1 MKQCLILSKTEKMT
15 LLRYYLTVFLIIR
28 NLQFTFG
35 NEAEVGYIP
44 CRQSKI
50 NGTYQIDCSNLNLKS
65 VPKCESLNVTDCTL
79 VTDMNLRRN
88 NIKTFSSGSFMQ
100 YPNLVHIWIG
110 LDGSKIFENGAFTGL
125 EGLESLIMKNM
136 TPDGGVIFANETFAP
151 LVKLKY
157 LDLSNSLL
165 HVQNVFKT
173 VLCSVSATLE
183 TLLMDYIFLI
193 TSTSFPQFVVLD
205 GEMSKCLYHMNLKKL
220 SLGDNNIVEIT
231 PEFLVNLR
239 HIEYLSLRY
248 NIIIGDSAAIP
259 MLGIMHNLTFFDLGC
274 QNNWQCNKKYVYPP
288 NIPNFQEESILFQ
301 SKPNEINGIEVQT
314 LPKLRT
320 IRTDHLGGTG
330 NVNHKLPDICWSN
343 NHLVELDW
351 SHQRI
356 ETINGSL
363 KCMWNLK
370 FFNIRGWRAS
380 YLDPMLF
387 EDMISLKVLL
397 LGGTFLPNKM
407 SSQDF
412 GRKLFDKNKDLI
424 YLELSQNGIDS
435 LHSDVFRNLYQLRFL
450 NLSNNQIQH
459 VDNAFENLTT
469 LEQVDISYND
479 LTQVPM
485 ILISVLERNMKM
497 NSSTKGIINI
507 TGNPFQCSCTLMSE
521 ITRVQMSEVKV
532 ISLNSTQ
539 DKLNCILQNGT
550 RIPFSEVRKQLES
563 ICHVNELTPI
573 VFLTFVYPL
582 SLILI
587 TLSTFGYKYRWR
599 VKLAWYTVL
608 HLFYNKEQE
617 RSDFRFDAFI
627 SYCSHD
633 EDWVRKKLVA
643 NLEKENNKYKLC
655 LHYRHFIPGRCITDN
670 ITAAVQK
677 SRKTVLV
684 VTKKYLKSGW
694 CDFETRFAQT
704 HHLHEHTGGVIGI
717 IHPEVFHIRG
727 ARGMALDRLLDSVT
741 YINWPIEKEKEALFW
756 FQLKRA
762 LGPPRTVQAANNDAY
777 DMLIL

>member
-1 MKQCLILSKTEKMT
+1 M
-15 LLRYYLTVFLIIR
+15 
-28 NLQFTFG
+28 NLKFTFG

-44 CRQSKI
+44 CHQSNI

-65 VPKCESLNVTDCTL
+65 VPRCESLNVTDCTL
-79 VTDMNLRRN
+79 VTEMNLQRN

-110 LDGSKIFENGAFTGL
+110 LDESKIFENGAFTGL
-125 EGLESLIMKNM
+125 ERLESLIMKNM
-136 TPDGGVIFANETFAP
+136 TPDGGVIFANEIFAP

-157 LDLSNSLL
+157 LDLSNSLM
-165 HVQNVFKT
+165 HVQNIFKT

-193 TSTSFPQFVVLD
+193 TSTYFPQFVVLD
-205 GEMSKCLYHMNLKKL
+205 GEMSTCLYHMNLKKL
-220 SLGDNNIVEIT
+220 SLGHNNIVEIT
-231 PEFLVNLR
+231 PEFLMNLR

-248 NIIIGDSAAIP
+248 NIIIGDSASIP
-259 MLGIMHNLTFFDLGC
+259 MLGIMHNLTLFDMGC
-274 QNNWQCNKKYVYPP
+274 QNNWQCNKDYVYPP
-288 NIPNFQEESILFQ
+288 NIPNFQEESI
-301 SKPNEINGIEVQT
+301 KANKINGIEVQT

-320 IRTDHLGGTG
+320 LRADNLGGTG
-330 NVNHKLPDICWSN
+330 AGNLKLPDICWSN

-351 SHQRI
+351 SHQRV

-370 FFNIRGWRAS
+370 FLNIRGWRAS

-412 GRKLFDKNKDLI
+412 GKKLFDKNKDLI

-459 VDNAFENLTT
+459 VDNAFENLTS

-485 ILISVLERNMKM
+485 LLISVLERNMKM
-497 NSSTKGIINI
+497 NSSIKGVINI

-563 ICHVNELTPI
+563 ICHVNELTPV
-573 VFLTFVYPL
+573 VFLTFVYPF

-608 HLFYNKEQE
+608 HLLYNKEQE
-617 RSDFRFDAFI
+617 RTDFRFDAFI

-717 IHPEVFHIRG
+717 IHPEVFHVRG

-741 YINWPIEKEKEALFW
+741 YINWPIEMEQEALFW

-762 LGPPRTVQAANNDAY
+762 LGPPRTVQAENNDDY

>member
-1 MKQCLILSKTEKMT
+1 MD
-15 LLRYYLTVFLIIR
+15 
-28 NLQFTFG
+28 LQFTFG
-35 NEAEVGYIP
+35 NEAAVGYIP

-50 NGTYQIDCSNLNLKS
+50 NGTYQMDCSHLNLKS
-65 VPKCESLNVTDCTL
+65 VPKCESLNVTDCSL
-79 VTDMNLRRN
+79 VTEMNLQRN

-125 EGLESLIMKNM
+125 ERLESLIMKNM

-151 LVKLKY
+151 LVNLKY
-157 LDLSNSLL
+157 LDLSNSML
-165 HVQNVFKT
+165 HVQNVLKT

-183 TLLMDYIFLI
+183 TLLMDYIFQI
-193 TSTSFPQFVVLD
+193 SSTSVPIFVVLD

-220 SLGDNNIVEIT
+220 SLGHNNIVEIT
-231 PEFLVNLR
+231 PEFLMNLR
-239 HIEYLSLRY
+239 HIEYISLRY

-259 MLGIMHNLTFFDLGC
+259 MLGTMHNLTFLDIGC
-274 QNNWQCNKKYVYPP
+274 QNNWHCNKNYVYPP
-288 NIPNFQEESILFQ
+288 NIPTFQEESILFQ
-301 SKPNEINGIEVQT
+301 SKPNKINGIEVQT

-320 IRTDHLGGTG
+320 LRVDHWGGTG
-330 NVNHKLPDICWSN
+330 ADNVKLPDICWSN
-343 NHLVELDW
+343 NHLVELDL
-351 SHQRI
+351 SH
-356 ETINGSL
+356 EHFEAINGSL

-370 FFNIRGWRAS
+370 FLNIRGWRAS
-380 YLDPMLF
+380 YLDPMF
-387 EDMISLKVLL
+387 FQDMISLKVLL

-412 GRKLFDKNKDLI
+412 GKKLFDKNKDLI

-459 VDNAFENLTT
+459 VDNAFENLTS
-469 LEQVDISYND
+469 LEQVDISYNG

-485 ILISVLERNMKM
+485 ILMSVLERNMKI
-497 NSSTKGIINI
+497 NSSIKGIINI
-507 TGNPFQCSCTLMSE
+507 TGNPFQCSCILMSE

-608 HLFYNKEQE
+608 HLFYNKEQQ
-617 RSDFRFDAFI
+617 RTDFRFDAFI

-704 HHLHEHTGGVIGI
+704 DHLHEHTGGVIGI
-717 IHPEVFHIRG
+717 IHPEVFHVRG

-741 YINWPIEKEKEALFW
+741 YINWPIEKEQEALFW
-756 FQLKRA
+756 FQLRRA
-762 LGPPRTVQAANNDAY
+762 IGPPSTVQAVNNDAF